1 MISKQLCINV
11 QLPQMAGGLDGSALY
26 IDTNQGFS
34 AIRLKGYKYLL
45 YTVNGIFYLLNFI
58 NVNKFLFIE
67 MALSMQQRLSLL
79 HTDNVDNSS
88 SAMTWETILD
98 NINYIYCADY
108 LELMASVVQVKDSL
122 QQNRYSTDEKR
133 VNMTHSIIFIDY
145 INSFY
150 LI

>member
-1 MISKQLCINV
+1 
-11 QLPQMAGGLDGSALY
+11 
-26 IDTNQGFS
+26 
-34 AIRLKGYKYLL
+34 
-45 YTVNGIFYLLNFI
+45 
-58 NVNKFLFIE
+58 

-108 LELMASVVQVKDSL
+108 LELMASVIQVKDSL

-133 VNMTHSIIFIDY
+133 VNLTHSIIFIDY